1 MRRLVCGAGDEGP
14 GIAAESNAKHT
25 ETVCDGSGEA
35 EDAVTLRPTV

>member
-1 MRRLVCGAGDEGP
+1 MRRLVCGAGDEG
-14 GIAAESNAKHT
+14 AAESNAKHT